1 MRATVPL
8 AKVIRPVRRWQNGRM
23 PAQRPEPRVIDGS
36 YIRLHPLHK
45 GDLPELFAALGT
57 PQVFAGGWGGG
68 PAGYRHSPA
77 GLVAFGEQYFSWATG
92 NVYGA
97 RLVGG
102 ENDGILVGT
111 STLGDFEEDIEHAHI
126 GWTAWDPR
134 VWGSAVNPEAK
145 LVMLGEAFEH
155 GFGRVKL
162 QADDRNV
169 RSKAAIAKL
178 GATFEGVVRRDRPR
192 ADGSWRD
199 TAVFSI
205 LADEWPVVRAGLEAR
220 LAAFGG
226 RPVALATAP
235 AGNTEY

>member
-1 MRATVPL
+1 
-8 AKVIRPVRRWQNGRM
+8 M
-23 PAQRPEPRVIDGS
+23 PAQRPARRTIEGR
-36 YIRLHPLHK
+36 YIRLEPLGAAH
-45 GDLPELFAALGT
+45 LPELYGALGS

-68 PAGYRHSPA
+68 PAGYRDTE
-77 GLVAFGEQYFSWATG
+77 GEFVAFGEQYFTWDSG

-97 RLVGG
+97 RLLGG
-102 ENDGILVGT
+102 EHDGLLVGT
-111 STLGDFEEDIEHAHI
+111 STLGDFDEVTEHAHI

-134 VWGSAVNPEAK
+134 VWASAVNPEAK
-145 LVMLGEAFEH
+145 LLMLGEAFAH

-162 QADDRNV
+162 QADDRNS

-178 GATFEGVVRRDRPR
+178 GATFEGVVRRDRVR

-205 LADEWPVVRAGLEAR
+205 LADEWPAVRERLEAR

-226 RPVALATAP
+226 HPVALRTVGDRP
-235 AGNTEY
+235 

>member
-1 MRATVPL
+1 
-8 AKVIRPVRRWQNGRM
+8 M
-23 PAQRPEPRVIDGS
+23 PAHRPERRIIEGS
-36 YIRLHPLHK
+36 YIRLHPLQK
-45 GDLPELFAALGT
+45 SDLPELFAALGN
-57 PQVFAGGWGGG
+57 PEVFAGGWGGG
-68 PAGYRHSPA
+68 PAGYRDDPA
-77 GLVAFGEQYFSWATG
+77 DLVAFGEKYFQWETG

-102 ENDGILVGT
+102 RNDGALVGT

-126 GWTAWDPR
+126 GWTAWHPR

-145 LVMLGEAFEH
+145 LLMLGEAFDN

-205 LADEWPVVRAGLEAR
+205 LVDEWPTVRAALEAR
-220 LAAFGG
+220 LAAFDGH
-226 RPVALATAP
+226 PVTLA
-235 AGNTEY
+235 

>member
-1 MRATVPL
+1 
-8 AKVIRPVRRWQNGRM
+8 M
-23 PAQRPEPRVIDGS
+23 PAQRPDPRVIDGS
-36 YIRLHPLHK
+36 YIRLHPLQK
-45 GDLPELFAALGT
+45 SDLPELFASLGK
-57 PQVFAGGWGGG
+57 PEVFAGGWGGG
-68 PAGYRHSPA
+68 PAGYREDPRE
-77 GLVAFGEQYFSWATG
+77 LLAFGEKYFQWETG

-102 ENDGILVGT
+102 KNDGVLVGT
-111 STLGDFEEDIEHAHI
+111 STLGDFEEEIEHAHI

-134 VWGSAVNPEAK
+134 VWASAVNPEAK
-145 LVMLGEAFEH
+145 LLMLGEAFDS

-199 TAVFSI
+199 TAVFSV
-205 LADEWPVVRAGLEAR
+205 LVDEWPGVRAKLQAR
-220 LAAFGG
+220 LAAFDGA
-226 RPVALATAP
+226 PVTLA
-235 AGNTEY
+235 